1 MKLLIIRPQPGADA
15 TAARVRSAGHDAIV
29 MPLFEVQPVAW
40 DEALSEEY
48 GALLLTS
55 GNAVR
60 LAGEGLHR
68 LRRLPVY
75 AVGSATARAAEQA
88 ALEAIAVGD
97 AGVSDILVLARQ
109 AGIRHL
115 LWLAGEDRI
124 DICVPEGMTVD
135 VRIVYRSAALPN
147 PSNFANEVGEA
158 DAALLHS
165 PRAARHF
172 AELCDAKPIARAGL
186 TVAALSP
193 AIAES
198 AGQGWKA
205 VITAPA
211 PNDVSLLSR
220 LQSYF
225 TNLGCDP

>member
-15 TAARVRSAGHDAIV
+15 TAVRVCAAGHDAAV
-29 MPLFEVQPVAW
+29 MPLFEVQPVSW
-40 DEALSEEY
+40 DDASSENY
-48 GALLLTS
+48 DALLLTS

-68 LRRLPVY
+68 LRKLPVY

-88 ALEAIAVGD
+88 ALETIAVGD
-97 AGVSDILVLARQ
+97 AGAFDILALAQ
-109 AGIRHL
+109 KAGMRHL

-124 DICVPEGMTVD
+124 DVCVQEGMTLD
-135 VRIVYRSAALPN
+135 VRTVYRSAALPI
-147 PSNFANEVGEA
+147 PPNFTNEVGEA
-158 DAALLHS
+158 DAILLHS
-165 PRAARHF
+165 PRAALHF
-172 AELCDAKPIARAGL
+172 AELCDANAIDRAGL

-193 AIAES
+193 AIAKS
-198 AGQGWKA
+198 AAQGWKA

-211 PNDVSLLSR
+211 PNDASLLSR

-225 TNLGCDP
+225 TNLACDP